1 MFAGERTTR
10 APRTA
15 TWPPGLVTVAAAITR
30 APGDSVD
37 GVEVDDAG
45 TSMTVVVVVVVVTT
59 VVVTTV
65 LVLVVL
71 VLVVLVVV
79 VLEVGSAI
87 VVVVVALDAHA
98 SSGDRSTGAA
108 RGNDC
113 PAAAGTACA
122 VARTFGVVRSSIC
135 P

>member
-45 TSMTVVVVVVVVTT
+45 TSMTVVVVVVTT